1 MDVVSIAPLVGA
13 VKVRCLCYG
22 VLGLIGGI
30 EMLKW
35 LKEILA
41 GDELRR
47 KDETIQSYRDMLK
60 QYEINHSEFNKI
72 KLKAEILEA
81 CAGCS
86 FNIDDAINAEI
97 KLVADKYMA
106 QQQAA
111 MYSSLAAQ
119 QQMSML
125 GCSAGWQGG
134 GRGLGSLGGLF
145 GGH

>member
-1 MDVVSIAPLVGA
+1 
-13 VKVRCLCYG
+13 
-22 VLGLIGGI
+22 
-30 EMLKW
+30 MLNW
-35 LKEILA
+35 LKEILV

-60 QYEINHSEFNKI
+60 QYEINHSEFSKI

-86 FNIDDAINAEI
+86 FNIDDAITAEI

-106 QQQAA
+106 QQQSA
-111 MYSSLAAQ
+111 MYNNLAAQ
-119 QQMSML
+119 QQMFYSN
-125 GCSAGWQGG
+125 SARGMSSGL
-134 GRGLGSLGGLF
+134 GLGSIGGMF